1 MKSMQHVSRF
11 LVLVVLLIS
20 VPAHARTGA
29 EVHKNLMKAVKRA
42 VAVYRAQ
49 GMSGLIETTQHC
61 YDQSNTQGFYCV
73 YLDFASRRIAQL
85 VRTAAAREGM
95 PIPKRA
101 FFHNAS
107 LGARLAPVFRQA
119 NMDREQSHAYVR
131 MLTSIMNQLVGE
143 QIDL

>member
-1 MKSMQHVSRF
+1 MQHVSRF
-11 LVLVVLLIS
+11 LVLVVLLLS

-29 EVHKNLMKAVKRA
+29 EVHKNLMKAVKGA

-49 GMSGLIETTQHC
+49 GMAGLIETTQHC
-61 YDQSNTQGFYCV
+61 YAQSNTQGFSCV

-85 VRTAAAREGM
+85 VRAAAARDGM
-95 PIPKRA
+95 PVSKMA

-107 LGARLAPVFRQA
+107 LSERLAPVFRQA

-131 MLTSIMNQLVGE
+131 VLTSIMHQLVDE
-143 QIDL
+143 KIRL

>member
-1 MKSMQHVSRF
+1 MHHLSRF
-11 LVLVVLLIS
+11 LVLVVLLLS

-29 EVHKNLMKAVKRA
+29 AVHKELLKAAKGA

-49 GMSGLIETTQHC
+49 GMAGLIGTTQHC

-85 VRTAAAREGM
+85 VRAAAARNGM
-95 PIPKRA
+95 PIPQMA

-107 LGARLAPVFRQA
+107 LGARLTPVFRQA

-131 MLTSIMNQLVGE
+131 VLTTIMHQLVDE
-143 QIDL
+143 KIRL